1 MHVILKAFRAKV
13 LLFTIFSAR
22 MWKFVAYLVFTA
34 MMARKILSG
43 LAEIWVMKPRL
54 WSSVGN
60 RAEDGHLLKQGKPR
74 KCLTRYKLVS
84 AHIWHCPAATI
95 MGQEFLLSVF
105 ACSPN
110 IKFHKFCS
118 RLSWITYLRT
128 NNFQILQS
136 FTHDSRTAKATRH
149 VHDRQSAFKWLVCLM
164 QEHVRTNTVIKPET
178 RKINSNVCQVN
189 PLNKC
194 FRNPN
199 IWIWNRWKTMKL
211 GA

>member
-22 MWKFVAYLVFTA
+22 LWKFVAYLVFSA
-34 MMARKILSG
+34 MMAVKILSG

-60 RAEDGHLLKQGKPR
+60 RAEDGHLLKQGKQR
-74 KCLTRYKLVS
+74 KCLTRYRLVS

-95 MGQEFLLSVF
+95 MGQEFSLSVF

-118 RLSWITYLRT
+118 QLRNKYLTVKVFKYWKYKFGFYWSYSGSLENIHSWQQ
-128 NNFQILQS
+128 NGQGN
-136 FTHDSRTAKATRH
+136 KACPW
-149 VHDRQSAFKWLVCLM
+149 QAVCLQM
-164 QEHVRTNTVIKPET
+164 TCMFDARA
-178 RKINSNVCQVN
+178 CQ
-189 PLNKC
+189 NKYC
-194 FRNPN
+194 N
-199 IWIWNRWKTMKL
+199 
-211 GA
+211 